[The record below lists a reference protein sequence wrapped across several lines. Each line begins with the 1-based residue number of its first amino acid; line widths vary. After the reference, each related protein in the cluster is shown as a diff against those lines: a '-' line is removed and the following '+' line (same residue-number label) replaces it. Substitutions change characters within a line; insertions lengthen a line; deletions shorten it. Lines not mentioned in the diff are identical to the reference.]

1 MNIEEFTKA
10 MTFLGVAYNKEFSQE
25 QIGVWYNFFA
35 DTKLE
40 DFKNAIKRYIS
51 KSKYLPSI
59 AEIKSELA
67 TLNVKELQLNAESE
81 WELVL
86 QAVRRWERLDNVAF
100 EKITQDTIKAIGIHR
115 LEMIE
120 TSQVP
125 FIKKEFIEIWN
136 DKRDGIEKVYTQ
148 NMLTYEEQIRKQIL
162 EEDRRLLLEMEE

>member
-10 MTFLGVAYNKEFSQE
+10 MAFLGVDYNKEFSQE

-86 QAVRRWERLDNVAF
+86 QAVRRWGRLDNVAF

-120 TSQVP
+120 TNQVP
-125 FIKKEFIEIWN
+125 FIKKEFIEVWN

-162 EEDRRLLLEMEE
+162 EEDRRLLLETEE

>member
-10 MTFLGVAYNKEFSQE
+10 MAFLGVAYNKEFSQE

-86 QAVRRWERLDNVAF
+86 QAVRRWGRLDNVAF

-120 TSQVP
+120 TNQVP
-125 FIKKEFIEIWN
+125 FIKKEFIEVWN

-162 EEDRRLLLEMEE
+162 EEDRRLLLETEE

>member
-10 MTFLGVAYNKEFSQE
+10 MAFLGVAYNKEFSQE

-86 QAVRRWERLDNVAF
+86 QAVRRWGRLDNVAF

-136 DKRDGIEKVYTQ
+136 GKRDGIEKVYTQ

>member
-1 MNIEEFTKA
+1 MA
-10 MTFLGVAYNKEFSQE
+10 FLGVAYNKEFSQE

-86 QAVRRWERLDNVAF
+86 QAVRRWGRLDNVAF
-100 EKITQDTIKAIGIHR
+100 EKITQDTIKAIGIRR

-120 TSQVP
+120 TNQVP
-125 FIKKEFIEIWN
+125 FIKKEFIEVWN

>member
-1 MNIEEFTKA
+1 MNIEEFAKA
-10 MTFLGVAYNKEFSQE
+10 MAFLGVAYNKEFSQE

-86 QAVRRWERLDNVAF
+86 QAVRRWGRLDNVAF
-100 EKITQDTIKAIGIHR
+100 EKITQDTIKAIGIRR

-120 TSQVP
+120 TNQVP

-162 EEDRRLLLEMEE
+162 EEDRRLLLNIGE